1 MQNLLLAEAIQ
12 QHTGYVCRPCG
23 EIAQACHSG
32 RCGER
37 CLVLLD
43 MDAPQIDKHAW
54 LDSLQQ
60 LCSKY
65 CVMLFNATIG
75 DGSEG
80 LVLRYPQVRGV
91 LFQNTNMEQ
100 LGLSINRVLAGDYW
114 LPREWLISHFERSRS
129 VRQLATKGAG
139 DSPLEKQLTEAEL
152 KILRL
157 LAIGRKNA
165 EIAEELHI
173 SANTVKT
180 HLYNLFRKLKVTSRV
195 QAVLWANEHL
205 PEPSA
210 EP

>member
-1 MQNLLLAEAIQ
+1 MSDLAGDTLVAPESTVVWLGSGTGMQNLLLAEAIQ

-114 LPREWLISHFERSRS
+114 LPREWLISIS
-129 VRQLATKGAG
+129 KGAVPCG
-139 DSPLEKQLTEAEL
+139 SWRRKAP
-152 KILRL
+152 
-157 LAIGRKNA
+157 AIRRWKN
-165 EIAEELHI
+165 
-173 SANTVKT
+173 S
-180 HLYNLFRKLKVTSRV
+180 
-195 QAVLWANEHL
+195 
-205 PEPSA
+205 
-210 EP
+210 